1 MAWDQGI
8 VIVCAAGNNGPDRG
22 SVTIPGTQPKVITVG
37 SVDYRYSGCT
47 PSDYSGRGPTEECV
61 KKPEIYAP
69 GSNIISCSNQG
80 WYSQKTGT
88 SMSVPVVT
96 GAIALLLQQEPWLS
110 PVDVKLRLYERA
122 KRFSSDGN
130 WGTIYLP
137 SLLEKRQ

>member
-1 MAWDQGI
+1 M
-8 VIVCAAGNNGPDRG
+8 
-22 SVTIPGTQPKVITVG
+22 ITVG
-37 SVDYRYSGCT
+37 SVDYRYSGCM

-80 WYSQKTGT
+80 WYNQKTGT